1 MAPGELLVNSESIAE
16 KRSNTLSPTG
26 TKQVCVVH
34 INLHLIRL
42 MGVIVYSQRA
52 SIP

>member
-1 MAPGELLVNSESIAE
+1 MAQDEFLANSESIGE
-16 KRSNTLSPTG
+16 KRRNTLSPTG

-42 MGVIVYSQRA
+42 MGIIVYFQGS
-52 SIP
+52 STL

>member
-1 MAPGELLVNSESIAE
+1 MASGELLANSESIAE

-42 MGVIVYSQRA
+42 MGIIMYSQGN
-52 SIP
+52 STP

>member
-1 MAPGELLVNSESIAE
+1 MASGELLANSESIAE

-34 INLHLIRL
+34 INLIRL
-42 MGVIVYSQRA
+42 MGIIMYSQGN
-52 SIP
+52 STP